1 MDGQHEPDGDPP
13 DNWTGTTL
21 NDMPPRC
28 WIGRDLPP
36 IHVDGEEFFLVSWKD
51 EMFLVPNRCP
61 HRGGPLKFGFVNAA
75 DEIVCPM
82 HHNAFSI
89 ERLVAGKNARRLKVE
104 SK

>member
-1 MDGQHEPDGDPP
+1 MNRGRESEGACP

-21 NDMPPRC
+21 NDMPPKC

-36 IHVDGEEFFLVSWKD
+36 IHVDGEEYFIVSWKG

-104 SK
+104 PK